1 MNFFKPM
8 PIARQGFSLLE
19 VLAALLILSVSII
32 ALSANQTQS
41 IRLIQSANKRTTAVA
56 LAQSKMAETNQLIM
70 EKGLGE
76 IKENSQGEFDQE
88 LYPSYGWT
96 LSKQR
101 IPVPDFTSLMSAAS
115 GDVVDEEENQGSFEG
130 PMKAVTDL
138 WGKGIKQVTVE
149 VTWKERENPKSYNL
163 VTHYVE
169 NDVMQQVQSMMG
181 ALTGGQAGGGSS
193 EGQEE

>member
-1 MNFFKPM
+1 MRLSKK
-8 PIARQGFSLLE
+8 ARTRQQGFSLLE

-41 IRLIQSANKRTTAVA
+41 IRLIQSADKRATAVT
-56 LAQSKMAETNQLIM
+56 LAQTKMAETNHLIA

-76 IKENSQGEFDQE
+76 IKENSQGEFDQD
-88 LYPSYGWT
+88 LYPGYEWM
-96 LSKQR
+96 LIKQR

-115 GDVVDEEENQGSFEG
+115 GEVVDEEETQGNFEG
-130 PMKAVTDL
+130 PMKAVTEL

-149 VTWKERENPKSYNL
+149 VTWKERDTVKSYSL

-169 NDVMQQVQSMMG
+169 SNVMQQVQSMMSG
-181 ALTGGQAGGGSS
+181 LGAGGSGDASD
-193 EGQEE
+193 QEQE